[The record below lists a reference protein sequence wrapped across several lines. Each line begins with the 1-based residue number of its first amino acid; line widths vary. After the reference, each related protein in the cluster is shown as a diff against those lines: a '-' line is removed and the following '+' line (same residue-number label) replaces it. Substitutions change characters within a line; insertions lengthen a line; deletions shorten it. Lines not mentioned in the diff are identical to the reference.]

1 MTLIED
7 IANALTSA
15 GYSNIIAYHFD
26 HTPDDQI
33 CIAPGGGTITQTF
46 SGEDVEY
53 PKVQILVRH
62 TDLRVA
68 ESRIFAIRDLLHTN
82 TNVSNTVIVQW
93 DGRYPTH
100 WTDEN
105 GLHVFEVEFTVVKV

>member
-1 MTLIED
+1 MSLVDD
-7 IANALTSA
+7 IAQKLTDA
-15 GYSNIIAYHFD
+15 GFNNIRAYQFD
-26 HTPDDQI
+26 TTSDAQI
-33 CIAPGGGTITQTF
+33 CIAPGGGSLTQTY

-53 PKVQILVRH
+53 PRVQILVRNR
-62 TDLRVA
+62 DLRTA
-68 ESRIFAIRDLLHTN
+68 ENTIFAVRDLFHN
-82 TNVSNTVIVQW
+82 ATNVANTVIVQW